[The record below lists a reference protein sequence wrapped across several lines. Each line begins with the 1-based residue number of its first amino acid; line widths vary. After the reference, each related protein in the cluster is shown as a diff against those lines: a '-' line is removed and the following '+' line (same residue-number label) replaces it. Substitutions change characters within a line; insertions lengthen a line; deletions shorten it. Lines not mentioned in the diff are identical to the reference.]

1 MTGLSHATVRSW
13 DLWIGGHWQPSG
25 TGKYRKSYSPAN
37 GQVVAEVADG
47 GEADIAAAVEAAA
60 AAQPEW
66 AARPPVERGRL
77 LLGLADLVR
86 GRTAEID
93 ELERADTGKI
103 DARPELAGS
112 ANYFEMYGQLVRG
125 LRGETIDLGPGLHA
139 FTRREPWGVVGIIT
153 PWNAPFNQAAR
164 EAARR
169 WRPATPSS

>member
-1 MTGLSHATVRSW
+1 M
-13 DLWIGGHWQPSG
+13 GG
-25 TGKYRKSYSPAN
+25 
-37 GQVVAEVADG
+37 
-47 GEADIAAAVEAAA
+47 AAARRAPAGCCSGWPTWCA
-60 AAQPEW
+60 S
-66 AARPPVERGRL
+66 GRL
-77 LLGLADLVR
+77 R
-86 GRTAEID
+86 SS

-103 DARPELAGS
+103 DARPELAGLTT

-125 LRGETIDLGPGLHA
+125 LRGETIALGPGLHA